1 MSSWK
6 IWQQKRHILVF
17 IVVLGVTN
25 LYMFKVNL
33 SVAIVA
39 MTSDRYET
47 LQNGTVIVHVSK
59 LIYDGVFW

>member
-17 IVVLGVTN
+17 LIMLGVIT
-25 LYMFKVNL
+25 LHIFKINL
-33 SVAIVA
+33 SVAIVD

-47 LQNGTVIVHVSK
+47 LENGTVLVHVSN
-59 LIYDGVFW
+59 LIFDLF